1 MYTACSSP
9 APHTLPT
16 PTPSWLPTKQSG
28 NTSSSLCFS
37 FTCSQSTFASVVRH
51 LDLIRMTAEQSQP
64 LAPGSSGVG
73 SVPDSQSVAQ
83 PSCPCI
89 PLDTPLGLSLPSWN
103 VGDGTRWS
111 CGDWEGPCPVSPN
124 RNCCPWITCTWEI
137 AHKPAS
143 PWAPFFVTDA
153 RSGRVLAQENVI

>member
-9 APHTLPT
+9 APSTLLT
-16 PTPSWLPTKQSG
+16 PTPSWLPMKQSG

-89 PLDTPLGLSLPSWN
+89 PPAIPLGPSGPLWASVSLPGMQ
-103 VGDGTRWS
+103 VMGLDGPVS
-111 CGDWEGPCPVSPN
+111 SQGPSWEGPWPVPPN
-124 RNCCPWITCTWEI
+124 RNCCPWISCI
-137 AHKPAS
+137 
-143 PWAPFFVTDA
+143 
-153 RSGRVLAQENVI
+153 